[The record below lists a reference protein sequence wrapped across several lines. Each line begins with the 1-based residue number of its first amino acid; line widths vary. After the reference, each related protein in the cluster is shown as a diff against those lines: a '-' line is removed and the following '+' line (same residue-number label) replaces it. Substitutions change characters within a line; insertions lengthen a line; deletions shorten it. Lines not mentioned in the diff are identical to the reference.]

1 MYYGWLIV
9 AGAFIAQFFVT
20 GFFTYGFPLMV
31 IPVEAEFGAS
41 RTEVMYGIT
50 WATGLGLLVSPLV
63 GMLADKWSIRGLMV
77 LGSAALGVG
86 LILLSNS
93 DTILQFSVLF
103 AVFICLANSLLGPL
117 TGSTV
122 VARWFSTSRG
132 RALGITAVGTSLG
145 GMVIP
150 YLVDR
155 GIAQLGWR
163 EMVFYFGITVLLLLL
178 PYLYLTMRNFPAD
191 KGLAGES
198 NISGTSADVSSDE
211 LLVDGP
217 DLTIKQILKVPAFWI
232 IGLALGLLFMSQTGV
247 LTNIGAYMQGAGVGD
262 KTKTLIFTL
271 AGMGLI
277 GKLLFGYA
285 ADRINLKY
293 GLWAAIS
300 LAAIGVSILASEPS
314 YPSMLIAALFLG
326 LATGGML
333 PVWGAMIAV
342 VFGMRSYGR
351 AMGAMMPV
359 IALFVMPGPILGAK
373 LFDIYGNYN
382 NSFYLFISVL
392 VLSFI
397 LLMPLNLKR
406 VN

>member
-9 AGAFIAQFFVT
+9 AGAFIAQFFIT
-20 GFFTYGFPLMV
+20 GFFSYGFPLMV
-31 IPVEAEFGAS
+31 IPVEAEFGVS

-50 WATGLGLLVSPLV
+50 WSTGLGLLVSPLV

-77 LGSAALGVG
+77 TGAAAFGVG
-86 LILLSNS
+86 LILLSKSEN
-93 DTILQFSVLF
+93 ILQFSVLF

-122 VARWFSTSRG
+122 VARWFSESRG
-132 RALGITAVGTSLG
+132 RALGIAAVGTSLG

-155 GIAQLGWR
+155 GISELGWR
-163 EMVFYFGITVLLLLL
+163 EMMFYFGVAVLLFLL
-178 PYLYLTMRNFPAD
+178 PYLYITVRNFPAD
-191 KGLAGES
+191 KGLVGEPNSS
-198 NISGTSADVSSDE
+198 NITADLSSPE
-211 LLVDGP
+211 LTVDGP
-217 DLTIKQILKVPAFWI
+217 DLDVKKILTTPAFWL
-232 IGLALGLLFMSQTGV
+232 IGLTLGLLFMSQTGV
-247 LTNIGAYMQGAGVGD
+247 LTNIGAFMQGAGVGD

-271 AGMGLI
+271 AGMGLV

-293 GLWAAIS
+293 GLWAAIV
-300 LAAIGVSILASEPS
+300 LAATGVSILASEPS
-314 YPSMLIAALFLG
+314 YPGMLIAALFLG

-342 VFGMRSYGR
+342 VFGMKSYGR

-359 IALFVMPGPILGAK
+359 IALLVMPGPILGAK
-373 LFDIYGNYN
+373 LFDMYGDYN
-382 NSFYLFISVL
+382 NSFYLFITVL
-392 VLSFI
+392 ALSFV
-397 LLMPLNLKR
+397 LLIPLNLKR
-406 VN
+406 VE

>member
-31 IPVEAEFGAS
+31 IPVEAEFGVS

-50 WATGLGLLVSPLV
+50 WATGLGLLISPLV
-63 GMLADKWSIRGLMV
+63 GTLADKWSIRGLMAIGAGV
-77 LGSAALGVG
+77 LGFG
-86 LILLSNS
+86 LILLSKSQN
-93 DTILQFSVLF
+93 ILHFSVVF
-103 AVFICLANSLLGPL
+103 AVFACVANNLLGPL

-122 VARWFSTSRG
+122 VARWFSASRG
-132 RALGITAVGTSLG
+132 RALGIAAVGTSLG

-150 YLVDR
+150 YMVDL
-155 GIAQLGWR
+155 GITELGWR
-163 EMVFYFGITVLLLLL
+163 EMLFYLGIAVVLLLL
-178 PYLYLTMRNFPAD
+178 PYLLLVMRNFPTD
-191 KGLAGES
+191 KGLTGEPHAPHVRAATGNVGVSEDGS
-198 NISGTSADVSSDE
+198 NLSLKKI
-211 LLVDGP
+211 
-217 DLTIKQILKVPAFWI
+217 LTTPAFWF
-232 IGLALGLLFMSQTGV
+232 IGLSLGLLFMSQTGV

-271 AGMGLI
+271 AAMGLI

-300 LAAIGVSILASEPS
+300 LASIGVSILASTPS
-314 YPSMLIAALFLG
+314 YPAMIIAALFLG

-342 VFGMRSYGR
+342 VFGMKSYGR
-351 AMGAMMPV
+351 AMGAMMPI
-359 IALFVMPGPILGAK
+359 IALSVMPGPILGAK
-373 LFDIYGNYN
+373 LFDIYGNYS
-382 NSFYLFISVL
+382 NSFYLFLVVL
-392 VLSFI
+392 ALSFV
-397 LLMPLNLKR
+397 LLIPLNLKR
-406 VN
+406 IN

>member
-31 IPVEAEFGAS
+31 MPVEAEFNVS

-50 WATGLGLLVSPLV
+50 WSTGLGLLVSPLV

-77 LGSAALGVG
+77 IGAAAFGFG
-86 LILLSNS
+86 LILLSKSQN
-93 DTILQFSVLF
+93 ILQFSLLF
-103 AVFICLANSLLGPL
+103 AVFICLANNLLGPL
-117 TGSTV
+117 TGSTI
-122 VARWFSTSRG
+122 VARWFSVSRG
-132 RALGITAVGTSLG
+132 RALGIAAVGTSLG

-155 GIAQLGWR
+155 GITELGWR

-178 PYLYLTMRNFPAD
+178 PFLYLIMRNFPAD
-191 KGLAGES
+191 KGLAGEPNVPTAHAAHS
-198 NISGTSADVSSDE
+198 NAE
-211 LLVDGP
+211 LTVDGP
-217 DLTIKQILKVPAFWI
+217 DLGVKQILTTPAFWF
-232 IGLALGLLFMSQTGV
+232 IGLTLGLLFMSLTGV
-247 LTNIGAYMQGAGVGD
+247 LSNIGAYMQGAGVGD

-293 GLWAAIS
+293 GLWVAIS
-300 LAAIGVSILASEPS
+300 LAATGIAILANEPS
-314 YPSMLIAALFLG
+314 YPTMLIAALLLG

-342 VFGMRSYGR
+342 VFGMKSYGR

-359 IALFVMPGPILGAK
+359 IVLSVMPGPILGAK
-373 LFDIYGNYN
+373 LFDIYGDYS
-382 NSFYLFISVL
+382 NSFYLFVAVL
-392 VLSFI
+392 ALSFI
-397 LLMPLNLKR
+397 LLTPLNLKR
-406 VN
+406 IK

>member
-9 AGAFIAQFFVT
+9 AGALIAQFFVT

-31 IPVEAEFGAS
+31 MPVEAEFDVS

-50 WATGLGLLVSPLV
+50 WSTGLGLLVSPLV
-63 GMLADKWSIRGLMV
+63 GILADKWSIRGLMV
-77 LGSAALGVG
+77 IGAAAFGFG
-86 LILLSNS
+86 LVLLSKSQN
-93 DTILQFSVLF
+93 ILQFSLLF
-103 AVFICLANSLLGPL
+103 AVFICLANNLLGPL

-122 VARWFSTSRG
+122 VARWFSVSRG
-132 RALGITAVGTSLG
+132 RALGIAAVGTSLG

-155 GIAQLGWR
+155 GITQLGWR

-178 PYLYLTMRNFPAD
+178 PFLYLIMRNFPAD
-191 KGLAGES
+191 KGLAGEPNVPTPHAVIS
-198 NISGTSADVSSDE
+198 NAE
-211 LLVDGP
+211 LTVDGP
-217 DLTIKQILKVPAFWI
+217 DLGVKKILTTPAFWFI
-232 IGLALGLLFMSQTGV
+232 SLPLGLLFMSLTGV

-271 AGMGLI
+271 AGVGLI

-293 GLWAAIS
+293 GLWVAIS
-300 LAAIGVSILASEPS
+300 LAATGVAILANEPA
-314 YPSMLIAALFLG
+314 YPTMLIAALFLG

-342 VFGMRSYGR
+342 VFGMQSYGR

-359 IALFVMPGPILGAK
+359 IVLSVMPGPILGAK
-373 LFDIYGNYN
+373 LFDIYGDYS
-382 NSFYLFISVL
+382 NSFYFFVAVL
-392 VLSFI
+392 ALSFI
-397 LLMPLNLKR
+397 LLTPLNLKR
-406 VN
+406 TT

>member
-9 AGAFIAQFFVT
+9 AGAFTAQFFVT

-31 IPVEAEFGAS
+31 MPVEAEFGVS

-50 WATGLGLLVSPLV
+50 WATGLGLLVSPLI

-77 LGSAALGVG
+77 IGAAAFGFG
-86 LILLSNS
+86 LILLSKSEN
-93 DTILQFSVLF
+93 ILQFSLLF

-122 VARWFSTSRG
+122 VARWFSASRG
-132 RALGITAVGTSLG
+132 RALGIAAVGTSLG

-155 GIAQLGWR
+155 GITDLGWR
-163 EMVFYFGITVLLLLL
+163 EMMFYFGITVLLFLL
-178 PYLYLTMRNFPAD
+178 PYLYLTMRNFPED
-191 KGLAGES
+191 KGLAGEPNS
-198 NISGTSADVSSDE
+198 PITSAVLNSTE
-211 LLVDGP
+211 LTVDGP
-217 DLTIKQILKVPAFWI
+217 DLNVKQILTTPAFWF
-232 IGLALGLLFMSQTGV
+232 IGLTFGLLFMSQTGV

-300 LAAIGVSILASEPS
+300 LAAIGVAILASEPS
-314 YPSMLIAALFLG
+314 YPTMLVAALFLG

-342 VFGMRSYGR
+342 VFGMKSYGR

-359 IALFVMPGPILGAK
+359 IALSVMPGPILGAK
-373 LFDIYGNYN
+373 LFDIYGDYN
-382 NSFYLFISVL
+382 NSFYLFIVVL
-392 VLSFI
+392 ACAFI
-397 LLMPLNLKR
+397 LLIPVNLKR
-406 VN
+406 IK